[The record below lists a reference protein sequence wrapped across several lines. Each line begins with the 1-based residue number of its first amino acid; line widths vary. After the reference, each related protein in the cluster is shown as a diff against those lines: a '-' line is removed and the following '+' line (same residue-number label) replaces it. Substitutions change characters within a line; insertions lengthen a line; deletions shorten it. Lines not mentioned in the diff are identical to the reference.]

1 MFCFFTDVKRL
12 RSDGT
17 DPNDDTDDT
26 DDTDSDDRRRRRRAK
41 KSIALAVRYAKDW
54 RGQPIRS
61 IFPAAVSATQ
71 SSLPY
76 SNTQLPPNYTQLP
89 QFLTNLPPPTQF
101 LHHEDPEGPCLYD
114 GRTPEFDARCVTNT
128 YCTTCDVWRP
138 PRASHCRQCGYCME
152 RFDHHCPVLGTFIS
166 IQLVHKFLFRMG
178 DVTDDVFC
186 LLFTGTCIAAKN
198 MRWFATFLMYAG
210 VSQNTYKIQIQIPNY
225 APIDDL
231 TTLLS
236 VHSWRARPTRRHPWL
251 G

>member
-1 MFCFFTDVKRL
+1 MGNCTDDGVCFICFFTDVKRL

-26 DDTDSDDRRRRRRAK
+26 DDTDSDDRRRRRRAR

-71 SSLPY
+71 SPFHTQIPNY
-76 SNTQLPPNYTQLP
+76 HPITTQLPPNYRP
-89 QFLTNLPPPTQF
+89 ILTNLPPPTQF

-166 IQLVHKFLFRMG
+166 IK
-178 DVTDDVFC
+178 
-186 LLFTGTCIAAKN
+186 
-198 MRWFATFLMYAG
+198 
-210 VSQNTYKIQIQIPNY
+210 
-225 APIDDL
+225 
-231 TTLLS
+231 
-236 VHSWRARPTRRHPWL
+236 
-251 G
+251 